1 MYLSFAKFGMLNSR
15 NSISCL
21 SCKVDVKLVS
31 HQQGRKQ
38 MNWLQS
44 MTKQQSLFSI
54 ILVLQNLYQLW
65 PVSKKHRLQLVG
77 RIKSTVRVSYPSLCF
92 IFSPQCLV
100 CVLYPNPCFIPS
112 LRMQSAVHVLH
123 WPCKLTETMSVP
135 LVHVCEM
142 KCFYYQ
148 KRPNILFMNMT
159 LNRLGFGGTFSLS
172 KQWTGWHIGTWHA
185 AKLQLS
191 VHTKSR
197 THLVETC
204 LQGFKCY

>member
-77 RIKSTVRVSYPSLCF
+77 RIKSTVHVSYPSLCF

-112 LRMQSAVHVLH
+112 LQYAVCSSRFTLTVQINRDDVCSVGTCMWDEVLLLSKKAKYSVYEH
-123 WPCKLTETMSVP
+123 DFESPWLWGNIFTFKTMNWMTYWYMTCSQTTAF
-135 LVHVCEM
+135 CS
-142 KCFYYQ
+142 YQ
-148 KRPNILFMNMT
+148 KSYTSCGDMSARF
-159 LNRLGFGGTFSLS
+159 
-172 KQWTGWHIGTWHA
+172 
-185 AKLQLS
+185 
-191 VHTKSR
+191 
-197 THLVETC
+197 
-204 LQGFKCY
+204 